1 MKENTLAM
9 ALADTIEAPTIGNAN
24 LIGDL
29 VKRMKFL
36 EAEKERLED
45 LLASTSKEL
54 EKVSTQDLPK
64 AMADANCASFTTDD
78 GFIIKVQTM
87 YVANVNKGDQREVFD
102 WLDENNFGGMIESN
116 VKIAL
121 GKGNRAEA
129 LETAE
134 LLKND
139 GYAADLEEN
148 VHWATLR
155 AFVREQVEAGAEL
168 HPKIKY
174 HQLEKA
180 SIKRK

>member
-1 MKENTLAM
+1 MSNDTLAM
-9 ALADTIEAPTIGNAN
+9 ALADTVEAPNVGNAN

-29 VKRMKFL
+29 IKRMTFL
-36 EAEKERLED
+36 EAEKERLEE
-45 LLASTSKEL
+45 LLGSVSQEL
-54 EKVSTQDLPK
+54 EKISTKDLPK
-64 AMADANCASFTTDD
+64 AMSDANCASFTTDD
-78 GFIIKVQTM
+78 GFVIKVQTM
-87 YVANVNKGDQREVFD
+87 YVANINKGDQREVFD
-102 WLDENNFGGMIESN
+102 WMSEKNFGGMIESS

-134 LLKND
+134 QLKSE

-155 AFVREQVEAGAEL
+155 AFVREQVEAGAQL